1 MQKTGFQPDISVRG
15 TYAVQ
20 CVVNGRA
27 HGRFHIANVNLL
39 LNQTCKIMARA
50 DFCEILPAEAGF
62 QEGCQ
67 DEDAERRPLAQQVR
81 PVQYQ
86 SQYV

>member
-1 MQKTGFQPDISVRG
+1 MRCQWAG
-15 TYAVQ
+15 TRQVTHRKSQFATKS
-20 CVVNGRA
+20 
-27 HGRFHIANVNLL
+27 
-39 LNQTCKIMARA
+39 TCKIMARA